1 MSEFELF
8 EQALAEYET
17 QKILI
22 KDESLKNTENNNKD
36 NIEDGGVCLHCD
48 LVNENGVI
56 SCLEC
61 GEQIQRTIMHEKEWR
76 FYGQGN
82 KRTTDPNRVQLRKC
96 EDRNINKDVENMG
109 FSDTIVNQANEIYG
123 QVTRGQIF
131 RGDSRKAV
139 IFACI
144 YHAYKIAGKC
154 KTPKNLMEA
163 FGLNKKSSL
172 KGLKIVNIYAPKDSP
187 IHNTPITA
195 LHHIHELMDKFSATP
210 AQKREVVDLYCKTKN
225 RSSKLNRARP
235 QSYSASL
242 IYYWLCEKK
251 MDISLKKFAQKA
263 DLSELTISKN
273 AKEVAIVLGNP
284 DIV

>member
-8 EQALAEYET
+8 EKALAEYET
-17 QKILI
+17 TKSSG
-22 KDESLKNTENNNKD
+22 DDTSSGED
-36 NIEDGGVCLHCD
+36 NDIPCTHSD
-48 LVNENGVI
+48 LVDENGVI

-76 FYGQGN
+76 FYGHSDS
-82 KRTTDPNRVQLRKC
+82 KRSSDPNRVQIRKS

-109 FSDTIVNQANEIYG
+109 FSETIVSIANELYV

-131 RGDSRKAV
+131 RGDSRRAV

-144 YHAYKIAGKC
+144 YHAYKMAGKC
-154 KTPKNLMEA
+154 QTPKTLMET

-172 KGLKIVNIYAPKDSP
+172 KGLKIVSVHAPKDSP
-187 IHNTPITA
+187 IHTTSITA
-195 LHHIHELMDKFSATP
+195 VHHIHDIMDKFSATP
-210 AQKREVVDLYCKTKN
+210 DQKKEVLELYRKTKN

-235 QSYSASL
+235 QSSAAAL
-242 IYYWLCEKK
+242 TYYWICKKK

-263 DLSELTISKN
+263 DLSELTINKN
-273 AKEVAIVLGNP
+273 AKEVALVLGTP
-284 DIV
+284 DVL